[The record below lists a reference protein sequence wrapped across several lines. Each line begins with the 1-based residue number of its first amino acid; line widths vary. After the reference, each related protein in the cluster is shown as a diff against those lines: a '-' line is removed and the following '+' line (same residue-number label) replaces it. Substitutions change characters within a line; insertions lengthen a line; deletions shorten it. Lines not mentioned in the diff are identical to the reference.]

1 MNDNSQSDAA
11 ILAATANQTSDKY
24 FVIHLRS
31 TLQLPSTS
39 VPTLSRASTES
50 RQRII
55 EAIGKERVATYEAE
69 LKQWRSTLRKD
80 YGIICSLVFKYLC
93 KDVKISSLLARS
105 NPRFPGLGVLVSPS
119 QLLQLRQ
126 LPHKPQPLLPNN
138 KGLDELSQ
146 QISHQLSMEDKP
158 GEVEASKEVSAE
170 PSANTTDSSTDT
182 AIEASDTAIEAG
194 LNFDNNSDLIE
205 NPKDTTTNEPLA
217 FSGYYKI
224 NGKDVCDSSVQ
235 VSASDLPPSE
245 DLDQFDMT
253 PVVPWMEEHPK
264 PGDVDEEAFVDYYK
278 HLVAFVYCATGD
290 ERKETA
296 RACFPPNVIPSDDQ
310 FTKVYFVIEEIKE
323 KIASAVGLP
332 VLVNMLRE
340 TDLQQ
345 LAKEELFNSMNGR
358 VKFFRTA
365 FLNDP
370 TALLQIVHE
379 INPALNVEFIFTN
392 NIYKGHLSYLTQ
404 RRSILRKHLC
414 TKIALLMDLV
424 FHGQINLAQDDDYG
438 NNTEWVSTN
447 VLFLSLLE
455 KKLIGGQVKER
466 ITNRLKPHPAT
477 EKQFGEVKLNEWPIK
492 SPIDPKNNQPPWETW
507 FRAPRTEES

>member
-1 MNDNSQSDAA
+1 MNDNSQYEAV
-11 ILAATANQTSDKY
+11 ILAATANQTNDKY

-31 TLQLPSTS
+31 ALQLPSTS
-39 VPTLSRASTES
+39 VLTLSRASTES

-55 EAIGKERVATYEAE
+55 EAIGKERVARYDAE
-69 LKQWRSTLRKD
+69 LEQWRSNLRMD

-105 NPRFPGLGVLVSPS
+105 NPRFPGLGVLVSHS
-119 QLLQLRQ
+119 QLLQLQ
-126 LPHKPQPLLPNN
+126 QHPHKPQPPLPNN
-138 KGLDELSQ
+138 KALDELSQ
-146 QISHQLSMEDKP
+146 RISHQLSMEDKP
-158 GEVEASKEVSAE
+158 DEVEVGAEVGAE
-170 PSANTTDSSTDT
+170 PSGKITDKNADT
-182 AIEASDTAIEAG
+182 VIPEAD
-194 LNFDNNSDLIE
+194 LNFDNKYEVINTA
-205 NPKDTTTNEPLA
+205 KDTTTNETLA

-224 NGKDVCDSSVQ
+224 NGIDVCDSSVQ

-245 DLDQFDMT
+245 EFDQFDMT

-264 PGDVDEEAFVDYYK
+264 PGDVDEETFIAYYK

-290 ERKETA
+290 DRKEAA
-296 RACFPPNVIPSDDQ
+296 RACFPSDVIPSDDQ

-340 TDLQQ
+340 ADLQQ

-358 VKFFRTA
+358 VKFFRTT

-379 INPALNVEFIFTN
+379 INPALDVEFIFTN
-392 NIYKGHLSYLTQ
+392 NIYEGHLSYVNQ
-404 RRSILRKHLC
+404 RRFILRKHLC
-414 TKIALLMDLV
+414 TKIALLVDLV

-438 NNTEWVSTN
+438 NNTEWV
-447 VLFLSLLE
+447 
-455 KKLIGGQVKER
+455 KER
-466 ITNRLKPHPAT
+466 ITKRLKPHPAT
-477 EKQFGEVKLNEWPIK
+477 EKQFGEVKLNDWPIK
-492 SPIDPKNNQPPWETW
+492 SPIDPKNNKAPWETW
-507 FRAPRTEES
+507 FRASTTEES